1 MSKFTIIGGLLC
13 LGGLLMIIFQA
24 VSSMMTVGEIAW
36 QSLSI
41 VDIVNAEYL
50 KWIDG
55 ISWHSIQK
63 IGNVQKCGQ
72 QIILEKKSRSPS

>member
-63 IGNVQKCGQ
+63 IIKYIASLLSG
-72 QIILEKKSRSPS
+72 